1 MLVQINVNAVGYTQ
15 YQVGHYGRFNIT
27 LLGITYVDST
37 NTPGIIQFE
46 SQQLYNSVGT
56 PYLLISNVPYERSP
70 YCMAPPKSSFTW
82 TDKQIAGYI
91 DFKLNNLTSGAAASG
106 LIACLVDL
114 DFQPVSDCC

>member
-1 MLVQINVNAVGYTQ
+1 MLVQINVNDVGYKQ

-37 NTPGIIQFE
+37 ATPGIIQFQ
-46 SQQLYNSVGT
+46 SNQLYNAVGT
-56 PYLLISNVPYERSP
+56 PYLLTSNTTSNRAVY
-70 YCMAPPKSSFTW
+70 ATVNKDSFTW
-82 TDKQIAGYI
+82 TDKQITGYI
-91 DFKLNNLTSGAAASG
+91 DFDLNNLTSGTAPTG